1 MQIPL
6 QAFKENSQYIHKE
19 NTGFSQTCFM
29 IDPEIKERSALNMT
43 KAELRQTMM
52 ICIVTLEK
60 LNGRIPTPDEL
71 YSALGTEYEGLLME
85 FLSGNAKAA
94 A

>member
-1 MQIPL
+1 
-6 QAFKENSQYIHKE
+6 
-19 NTGFSQTCFM
+19 M
-29 IDPEIKERSALNMT
+29 IDPKIKERSALKMT

-52 ICIVTLEK
+52 TCIVTLEK
-60 LNGRIPTPDEL
+60 LNGRTPNPDEL
-71 YSALGTEYEGLLME
+71 YIALGTEYKGLLME

>member
-1 MQIPL
+1 
-6 QAFKENSQYIHKE
+6 
-19 NTGFSQTCFM
+19 
-29 IDPEIKERSALNMT
+29 MT